1 MWQWYAAGAMACFAG
16 MQLLFKQLTRLGMA
30 PAPLLCY
37 VFLIGSLF
45 FLLHLTALRTTP
57 APLTGATAGLLILIL
72 TAALGY
78 VGNICAVRA
87 LAAAPNA
94 GYSTAIVGLQA
105 LLVTLGA
112 IVFFGAAVSAGKLA
126 GVVLCVAGVVLLVT

>member
-1 MWQWYAAGAMACFAG
+1 MWQWYAAVAMACFAA
-16 MQLLFKQLTRLGMA
+16 MQLLFKQLTRLGMT
-30 PAPLLCY
+30 PVPLLCY
-37 VFLIGSLF
+37 VFLIGSAF
-45 FLLHLTALRTTP
+45 FLLHLMVLRTAP
-57 APLTGATAGLLILIL
+57 APLSGRTAGLLTL

-78 VGNICAVRA
+78 LGNICAVRA
-87 LAAAPNA
+87 LSAAPNA

-126 GVVLCVAGVVLLVT
+126 GVVLCVAGVVLLVI

>member
-1 MWQWYAAGAMACFAG
+1 MWQWYAAVAMACFAG

-30 PAPLLCY
+30 PVPLLCY
-37 VFLIGSLF
+37 VFLIGSVF
-45 FLLHLTALRTTP
+45 FLLHLAALRTTP
-57 APLTGATAGLLILIL
+57 APLSGATAGLLTL

-78 VGNICAVRA
+78 IGNICAVRA

-126 GVVLCVAGVVLLVT
+126 GVVLCVVGVVLLVT

>member
-1 MWQWYAAGAMACFAG
+1 MWQWYAAIAMACFAG

-30 PAPLLCY
+30 PAALLCY
-37 VFLIGSLF
+37 VFLVGSAL
-45 FLLHLTALRTTP
+45 FLLHLLVLRTTT
-57 APLTGATAGLLILIL
+57 APLNGRMAALLALTG
-72 TAALGY
+72 ALGY

-126 GVVLCVAGVVLLVT
+126 GVVLCVAGVVLLVI